1 MMFLFNLSFLPLSL
15 IFNILI
21 LFVKKFFHVFRICLD
36 FSDNIKE
43 ICGKESNKAKMGN
56 SKIFSE

>member
-21 LFVKKFFHVFRICLD
+21 LFVKKFFFFFIAYLN
-36 FSDNIKE
+36 FEGIME
-43 ICGKESNKAKMGN
+43 ESVAK
-56 SKIFSE
+56 S

>member
-15 IFNILI
+15 IFTVPI
-21 LFVKKFFHVFRICLD
+21 LFIKIFFMKRICLD

>member
-21 LFVKKFFHVFRICLD
+21 LFMKRFFHVFRAYLNFAGI
-36 FSDNIKE
+36 IE
-43 ICGKESNKAKMGN
+43 EYAAK
-56 SKIFSE
+56 S

>member
-21 LFVKKFFHVFRICLD
+21 LFVKKFFHVFRAYLNFEGIM
-36 FSDNIKE
+36 E
-43 ICGKESNKAKMGN
+43 ESAAK
-56 SKIFSE
+56 S